1 MKRLLLSFAMLFA
14 VLSANAL
21 GYDEARVRALYLTD
35 KMAYELNLTDEQYE
49 SVYQIN
55 LEYFLSINS
64 VADIDGM
71 YWNYRNEDLRYILW
85 DTQYSLYCTL
95 DYFFHPIRWYRS
107 AWYYPIFH
115 RYGRGIY
122 FYSRPSFYY
131 SYRGG
136 LWVGR
141 HRGGPSPFRGR
152 RFDRG
157 GRRLGD
163 HYRSTHPGGG
173 HRGTINLGR
182 GGRNGGARPGGNGGA
197 RPGENSGARPGGNSG
212 ARPGG
217 NSGARPGGNGGARP
231 GGNSGARPGSST
243 GSNPM
248 SRPSGSSQ
256 SNARPNGS
264 MSRPSGSFSGERPSG
279 SMSRPSS
286 SQSNARSNGS
296 MSRPSGSSLSSGRS
310 NGSISRPS
318 SGFSSGRSNG
328 SISRSS
334 GSSFSSGRSGGS
346 SMSRSSAPSSR
357 GGGGGFGG
365 RGGRR

>member
-21 GYDEARVRALYLTD
+21 GYDEARERALYLTD

-55 LEYFLSINS
+55 LEYFLSIYS

-182 GGRNGGARPGGNGGA
+182 GGRNGGARPGGNG
-197 RPGENSGARPGGNSG
+197 GARPGGNSG

>member
-21 GYDEARVRALYLTD
+21 GYDEARERALYLTD

-197 RPGENSGARPGGNSG
+197 RPGGNSG

>member
-21 GYDEARVRALYLTD
+21 GYDEARERALYLTD

-64 VADIDGM
+64 VADLDGM
-71 YWNYRNEDLRYILW
+71 YWNYRDEDLRYILW

-152 RFDRG
+152 SFDRG

-173 HRGTINLGR
+173 HRGTMNLGR

-197 RPGENSGARPGGNSG
+197 RPGGNSG

-217 NSGARPGGNGGARP
+217 NSGARP

-256 SNARPNGS
+256 SNARSNGS

>member
-197 RPGENSGARPGGNSG
+197 RPGGNSG